1 MAYRLPPLN
10 SLRAFESAA
19 RHMSFKKAAEE
30 LNVTPAAV
38 SHLVKGLEDFL
49 GVRLFRRLTRALELT
64 EAGRAALPKIR
75 EGFEALAAG
84 VERIHSHARLGPL
97 GVSAPPLFAT
107 RWLVPRLQRF
117 TALHPEVAL
126 RISQSE
132 AMVDRDGEDGPGG
145 FATPEASDLGAE
157 VAIRFGH
164 GRYPGWRADRLF
176 PVTYAPVCSPQL
188 LRSQRPLRMP
198 ADLRFHALIHDETV
212 RNARQWISWEAWL
225 EAAGVTGID
234 TSQGL
239 RFTNPALAIEA
250 AEDGLGVAL
259 GVLELLG
266 PDLATGKLVA
276 PFDVAVEAGY
286 AYYLVCPQAVADRPQ
301 VARFREWLLE
311 EARKREAVPVAD

>member
-10 SLRAFESAA
+10 GLRAFEAAA

-38 SHLVKGLEDFL
+38 SHLVKTLESFL

-64 EAGRAALPKIR
+64 EAGQAALPKIR

-84 VERIHSHARLGPL
+84 VERIQGHARLEPL
-97 GVSAPPLFAT
+97 GISAPPLFAT

-132 AMVDRDGEDGPGG
+132 AMVDRDGKDGPGG
-145 FATPEASDLGAE
+145 ILAPEAADPGAE

-164 GRYPGWRADRLF
+164 GRYPGWRADKLF
-176 PVTYAPVCSPQL
+176 AVTYAPVCNPRL
-188 LRSQRPLRMP
+188 LRSRRPLRTP
-198 ADLRFHALIHDETV
+198 ADLRYHALIHDDTV
-212 RNARQWISWEAWL
+212 GPTQPWIRWDTWL
-225 EAAGVTGID
+225 EAAGVSGID
-234 TSQGL
+234 TSQGP

-266 PDLATGKLVA
+266 PDLAAGKLVA
-276 PFDVAVEAGY
+276 PFDVVVEAGY
-286 AYYLVCPQAVADRPQ
+286 AYYLVCPQATADRPQ
-301 VARFREWLLE
+301 VVRFREWLLE
-311 EARKREAVPVAD
+311 EARRPEAAPLAD

>member
-10 SLRAFESAA
+10 SLRAFEAAA

-38 SHLVKGLEDFL
+38 SHLVKTLEGFL

-64 EAGRAALPKIR
+64 EAGLAALPKIR

-84 VERIHSHARLGPL
+84 VERIHNHAQLRPL
-97 GVSAPPLFAT
+97 GISAPPLFAT
-107 RWLVPRLQRF
+107 RWLVSRLQRF

-164 GRYPGWRADRLF
+164 GRYPAWRVDKLF
-176 PVTYAPVCSPQL
+176 SVTYAPVCSPRL
-188 LRSQRPLRMP
+188 LRGQRPLRTP
-198 ADLRFHALIHDETV
+198 ADLRFHALIHDDTV
-212 RNARQWISWEAWL
+212 RHARQWISWDAWL
-225 EAAGVTGID
+225 KAAGVTGID
-234 TSQGL
+234 TSQGP

-266 PDLATGKLVA
+266 PDLAAGKLVA

-286 AYYLVCPQAVADRPQ
+286 AYYLVCPRATADRPQ

-311 EARKREAVPVAD
+311 EARRQEAVPAAD

>member
-1 MAYRLPPLN
+1 MSYRLPPLN
-10 SLRAFESAA
+10 SLRAFEAAA

-38 SHLVKGLEDFL
+38 SHLVKSLENFL

-97 GVSAPPLFAT
+97 GISAPPLFAT

-132 AMVDRDGEDGPGG
+132 AMVDRDGTDGPSGLT
-145 FATPEASDLGAE
+145 TPEASDLGAE

-164 GRYPGWRADRLF
+164 GRYPGWRVDKLF
-176 PVTYAPVCSPQL
+176 PVTYAPVCSPRL
-188 LRSQRPLRMP
+188 LRGQRPLRTP
-198 ADLRFHALIHDETV
+198 GDLRFHALIHDDTV
-212 RNARQWISWEAWL
+212 RHARQWISWGAWL
-225 EAAGVTGID
+225 TAAGVTGID
-234 TSQGL
+234 TSQGP
-239 RFTNPALAIEA
+239 RFTYSALAIEA

-266 PDLATGKLVA
+266 PDFAAGKLVA

-286 AYYLVCPQAVADRPQ
+286 SYYLVYPQATADRPQ
-301 VARFREWLLE
+301 VSRFRDWLLE
-311 EARKREAVPVAD
+311 EAQRREAVPMTD